1 MNILN
6 GVRFLFKSKN
16 QKEINLD
23 SHKPFKFNSDVIIN
37 KCNGGEFELEKLIC
51 KKILCPDIKNYVL
64 PKNLEINNLKCNTI
78 NNNQIITKN
87 INSDNFKSDNI
98 DCEYIKVKDD
108 FIKTCKNN
116 LVMGIKN
123 DFVVD
128 AKNVNIISN
137 INIEKDL
144 YCGNRFLKKGS
155 VYNLKKKQNKY
166 KIQANILLDCQIIY
180 IEDDDDNEINEVKL
194 PTFNKLKFEV
204 KKDNRCF
211 KIHICNRSLK
221 EEIKLVPSRG
231 CKIISG
237 QIINKNSINEY
248 YVFIQEKKYSLH
260 LLNRLQYF

>member
-23 SHKPFKFNSDVIIN
+23 SNKPFKFNNDVILN
-37 KCNGGEFELEKLIC
+37 NCVGREFELDKLIC

-64 PKNLEINNLKCNTI
+64 PKNLEINNLKCNEIT
-78 NNNQIITKN
+78 NNQIITKN
-87 INSDNFKSDNI
+87 INSENLKSDKI
-98 DCEYIKVKDD
+98 DCEYIKLKDD
-108 FIKTCKNN
+108 FIKNCNNN

-128 AKNVNIISN
+128 SKNVNIISN
-137 INIEKDL
+137 INIERDL

-166 KIQANILLDCQIIY
+166 KINPNVLLDCDIIY
-180 IEDDDDNEINEVKL
+180 IIDDDDNEKNEVKL
-194 PTFNKLKFEV
+194 PTFNQLKFLV
-204 KKDNRCF
+204 NKDNRCF
-211 KIHICNRSLK
+211 RIHICNRSL
-221 EEIKLVPSRG
+221 EEDVILVNSRG
-231 CKIISG
+231 CKILSG
-237 QIINKNSINEY
+237 GVIKKNSINEY
-248 YVFIQEKKYSLH
+248 YIFIQEKNYSLH